1 MSSSAFIIPSPY
13 VSAIPNSHRM
23 IPTKL
28 RFKRGTRLLRS
39 YYKPSVKAHAGN
51 SYGVSRRGSVPRLS
65 NTISLQAIEEPEMQR
80 NQKIGVLPRR
90 LLKQSKDG
98 SGGIDD
104 AFVRNKGVECT
115 CMFPMLWESDPE
127 EHEQSW
133 PMRPY
138 TVLFMRGLQS
148 GRVIPHF
155 C

>member
-28 RFKRGTRLLRS
+28 RFKEAQGCYAPITSLALRHMRAIRTACPGAPCHIS
-39 YYKPSVKAHAGN
+39 YAPQI
-51 SYGVSRRGSVPRLS
+51 R
-65 NTISLQAIEEPEMQR
+65 EPEMQR

-115 CMFPMLWESDPE
+115 CTFPMLWESDPE

-138 TVLFMRGLQS
+138 TVLFMLGLQS
-148 GRVIPHF
+148 GRVIPRF